1 MQGKGHMESA
11 KEMQQLKSRLKDL
24 AERSYRQNL
33 YSFSGFL
40 SLGEQEQ
47 FWSMERELHYCGC
60 QLWGGYEQAERKVA
74 RFGAPEELGY
84 EEDYPIV
91 CIHITP
97 LQAKFADAL
106 SHRDF
111 LGALMNLGIERSTL
125 GDIRVGEKEAYL
137 YCLSGMAEYICQHLD
152 KVRHTSVKCVP
163 VTETADIPQ
172 EEPRELVVQLPS
184 LRIDACLAKVYNRSR
199 GEILEAFQGGRVYVD
214 GRLCENNS
222 RQLKAGETVNLRGYG
237 KFVFTGEQKETRKG
251 KLSVK
256 VLLYM

>member
-1 MQGKGHMESA
+1 MEA
-11 KEMQQLKSRLKDL
+11 TKDIQQLKSRLKDL
-24 AERSYRQNL
+24 ADRSYRQNL
-33 YSFSGFL
+33 YTFSGFL

-47 FWSMERELHYCGC
+47 FWAMDRELHYCGSC
-60 QLWGGYEQAERKVA
+60 RWGGYEQAERKVA
-74 RFGAPEELGY
+74 RFGSVEELGY
-84 EEDYPIV
+84 EEEYPIL

-111 LGALMNLGIERSTL
+111 LGALMNLGIDRSTL

-137 YCLSGMAEYICQHLD
+137 YCLSGMAEYVCEHLD

-163 VTETADIPQ
+163 VEECADLPQ

-184 LRIDACLAKVYNRSR
+184 LRIDACLSKVYNRSR
-199 GEILEAFQGGRVYVD
+199 GEILEAFQSGKVYVD

-222 RQLKAGETVNLRGYG
+222 RQLKGGETVNLRGLG
-237 KFVFTGEQKETRKG
+237 KFIFTGEQRETRKG

-256 VLLYM
+256 VLLYP

>member
-1 MQGKGHMESA
+1 MESTR
-11 KEMQQLKSRLKDL
+11 EIQQLKSRLRDL
-24 AERSYRQNL
+24 AERSYRQNM
-33 YSFSGFL
+33 YCFSGFL
-40 SLGEQEQ
+40 SLGEQDQ
-47 FWSMERELHYCGC
+47 LWSMEKELHYCNC

-74 RFGAPEELGY
+74 RFGSAEELGY
-84 EEDYPIV
+84 EEDYPMV
-91 CIHITP
+91 CIHIKP
-97 LQAKFADAL
+97 LQAKFADTL

-137 YCLSGMAEYICQHLD
+137 YCLSGMAEYICGHLD
-152 KVRHTSVKCVP
+152 KVKHTSVKCVP
-163 VTETADIPQ
+163 VAETADIPQ
-172 EEPRELVVQLPS
+172 EEPQELVVQLPS

-222 RQLKAGETVNLRGYG
+222 RMLKGGETVNLRGYG

-256 VLLYM
+256 VLVYM